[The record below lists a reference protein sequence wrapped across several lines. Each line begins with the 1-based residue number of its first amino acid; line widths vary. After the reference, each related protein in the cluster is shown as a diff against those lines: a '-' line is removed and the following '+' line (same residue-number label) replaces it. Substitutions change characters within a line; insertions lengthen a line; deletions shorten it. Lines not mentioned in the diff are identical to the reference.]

1 VGFQTEPL
9 EEEIEKLKQHLK
21 EMMETNLSL
30 IEENKQ
36 KVLQLKEA
44 ESVIKFYGDENK
56 WRKQR
61 DSECDWGSIDHI
73 GDGGKRA
80 RQYLTKYKTNE

>member
-1 VGFQTEPL
+1 MGFQTEPL

-21 EMMETNLSL
+21 EMMDTNLSL

-44 ESVIKFYGDENK
+44 ESVISELIDKTEYGVNQWQKAYSPDEETK
-56 WRKQR
+56 AQKA
-61 DSECDWGSIDHI
+61 IA
-73 GDGGKRA
+73 RA
-80 RQYLTKYKTNE
+80 KEYIRR